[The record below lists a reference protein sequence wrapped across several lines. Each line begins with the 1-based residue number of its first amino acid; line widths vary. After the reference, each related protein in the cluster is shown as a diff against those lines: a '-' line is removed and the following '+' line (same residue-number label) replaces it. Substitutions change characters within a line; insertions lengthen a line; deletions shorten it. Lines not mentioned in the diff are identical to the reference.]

1 MGSVLSKIKKLPRKV
16 PVVRKLYKSN
26 AYKKY
31 ERKVKAD
38 RMITAFLGENVA
50 PSRRKALAKDM
61 LRMFYDHKFMF
72 DEYFLYNFENLSD
85 ERRLEFVSDIEHIP
99 FCERMNRKENQIIFD
114 DKVKTYEHFGKYYKR
129 ELLPVSGR
137 NTAELRAFLEKH
149 SRIIVKPFDK
159 CCGQGVR
166 IVDTASGDI
175 DALISQLSEGYPDG
189 FLAEE
194 VIVQCAELAE
204 LHPSSVNTMRLTTIY
219 YSDDDIDVI
228 HPFLR
233 VGRGDAVVDNGG
245 AGGIL
250 CSVDPVSGTITHTAD
265 ETGATFDIHP
275 ETGKRLIGFAIPRWN
290 EAVALAKELATVIE
304 GNRYT
309 GWDLALTDDGWI
321 MVEGN
326 ARGQYVGWQIP
337 TQVGFRRELDGIMKK
352 LGLRGVMKN
361 A

>member
-1 MGSVLSKIKKLPRKV
+1 MGSVISKIKKFPRKI
-16 PVVRKLYKSN
+16 PLVRNFYKSEC
-26 AYKKY
+26 YKKY
-31 ERKVKAD
+31 ERKVRAK
-38 RMITAFLGENVA
+38 RMIAKFLGSNVDPA
-50 PSRRKALAKDM
+50 REKALVKDM
-61 LRMFYDHKFMF
+61 LRMYYDHKFMF
-72 DEYFLYNFENLSD
+72 DEYFLYNFEKLTD
-85 ERRLEFVSDIEHIP
+85 AQRLEFVSDIEHIP
-99 FCERMNRKENQIIFD
+99 FCESMNVKANQILFD
-114 DKVKTYEHFGKYYKR
+114 DKTKTYEHFGKYYKR
-129 ELLPVSGR
+129 ELLAVNSE
-137 NTAELRAFLEKH
+137 NTEELRAFLEKH

-159 CCGQGVR
+159 CCGQGVK
-166 IVDTASGDI
+166 IVDTSSANI
-175 DALISQLSEGYPDG
+175 DTLIAQLMDEYPEG

-219 YSDDDIDVI
+219 YNENDIEVI

-250 CSVDPVSGTITHTAD
+250 CVVDPKTGKITHTAD

-275 ETGKRLIGFAIPRWN
+275 ETGLPLIGFEIPRWS

-304 GNRYT
+304 GNHYA
-309 GWDLALTDDGWI
+309 GWDLALTENGWI

-337 TQVGFRRELDGIMKK
+337 TQIGFREELDGIMMK
-352 LGLRGVMKN
+352 LGLPSVKKTI
-361 A
+361 